1 METNLITKKELLEQ
15 TGISYGSLYRWK
27 RMHLIPDEWFIHRS
41 TFTGH
46 ETFFPREEILGR
58 IQKILELRETCSL
71 EELAEMFSPAGRPV
85 CLSALEATQEGFVSR
100 GSAEVY
106 VALSEK
112 NEGYDFEELTLL
124 YLFDR
129 LLQTGM
135 LGQDEAFR
143 ACALCRGAETGVLR
157 FYRKLGILF
166 FFLSQDP
173 DPQTDPDAVF
183 VTEFSLETVR
193 SELKQLLKRSGR
205 E

>member
-1 METNLITKKELLEQ
+1 M
-15 TGISYGSLYRWK
+15 
-27 RMHLIPDEWFIHRS
+27 
-41 TFTGH
+41 
-46 ETFFPREEILGR
+46 
-58 IQKILELRETCSL
+58 
-71 EELAEMFSPAGRPV
+71 
-85 CLSALEATQEGFVSR
+85 
-100 GSAEVY
+100 
-106 VALSEK
+106 ALSEK